1 MVRVESGLTVDG
13 RSEASGVLG
22 LIQAY
27 VNSVDREDGPDEFG
41 DPTALAAWLT
51 ARGLVEAGQPAEA
64 ADLKHA
70 IAVREAIRGVIG
82 ANSGAAVYPIDIA
95 TLNEA
100 ASASRLR
107 IRFGP
112 DGKGRLEPEVGGI
125 VGAMGRIVGSVFTAM
140 AEPDWTRLKLCDSK
154 TCRWVFYDQ
163 SRNHSSRWCSM
174 AACGN
179 RSKAK
184 RFRQRAKTGT

>member
-1 MVRVESGLTVDG
+1 MDSHT
-13 RSEASGVLG
+13 EASGVLG

-27 VNSVDREDGPDEFG
+27 VNTVDLEDGPDEFK
-41 DPTALAAWLT
+41 DPDWLT
-51 ARGLVEAGQPAEA
+51 SWLVARGVMEPGQPVGA
-64 ADLKHA
+64 ADLRHA

-82 ANSGAAVYPIDIA
+82 ANSGAAVYPVDIA

-100 ASASRLR
+100 AGASRLR
-107 IRFGP
+107 IRFGS
-112 DGKGRLEPEVGGI
+112 DGKSRLEPEVGGV

-140 AEPDWTRLKLCDSK
+140 AEPEWTRLKLCDSQ

-174 AACGN
+174 AECGN

-184 RFRQRAKTGT
+184 RFRERAKTGA